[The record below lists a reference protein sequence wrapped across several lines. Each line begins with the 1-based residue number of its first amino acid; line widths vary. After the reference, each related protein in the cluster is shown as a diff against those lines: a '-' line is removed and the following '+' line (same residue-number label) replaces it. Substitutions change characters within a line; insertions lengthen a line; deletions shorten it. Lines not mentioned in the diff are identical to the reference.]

1 MTSHLFS
8 TKKNLKKKLVQK
20 KLQELKDFIIFLPN
34 PVLKQNVFRINKSAF
49 LKLNSKIFNLK
60 TIPANALITTISNK
74 QNNLQ
79 KFRPIFFVYNN
90 VYLLENQSSILD
102 NFKNYSKLTT
112 IFLFYIKFIKI
123 LKIYSVKKN

>member
-20 KLQELKDFIIFLPN
+20 KLQELKNFIIFLPN
-34 PVLKQNVFRINKSAF
+34 PILKQNFFRINKSAF

-60 TIPANALITTISNK
+60 TIPANALITTLSNK

-90 VYLLENQSSILD
+90 VYLLDTQNSILD

-112 IFLFYIKFIKI
+112 ILLFYIKFIKI